1 MGVGLISRLFG
12 TIGERACSWIGDP
25 VICGTGEGCR
35 VILDGCGAIACC
47 IDGSGDDAVTGDCD
61 GMTGAAAVTLGA
73 RASFLNNSSLR
84 FGRNPDIRCHVT
96 SHRAE

>member
-35 VILDGCGAIACC
+35 VILDGCGVIACD

-73 RASFLNNSSLR
+73 RAKRENMILFGVFQMIIVQHYHR
-84 FGRNPDIRCHVT
+84 F
-96 SHRAE
+96 